1 MSSKRI
7 ILLNG
12 PINSGKD
19 VLGEHLA
26 KTLPN
31 ATTMMFKDS
40 LYDWAAA
47 MASLPKEVFIPLA
60 SERKTKELPC
70 QLLPKNPKDFTR
82 HYTPREWL
90 IYVSEEVIKPRLGK
104 DFFGM
109 QSRNKMFANFSDYD
123 TVIFTDCGFVE
134 EVLCL
139 TCFYEEQAL
148 LLQIYR
154 PGCEFGPKDSRG
166 YVNVDKVKTVKIQ
179 NDSTLEAF
187 LTKGLD
193 IINYWEEFSK

>member
-26 KTLPN
+26 KKLPN
-31 ATTMMFKDS
+31 ATTMMFKET
-40 LYDWAAA
+40 LYDWASA
-47 MASLPKEVFIPLA
+47 MAALPQEVFVPLA
-60 SERKTKELPC
+60 SERDTKEVPC
-70 QLLPKNPKDFTR
+70 SLLPKNLATGR
-82 HYTPREWL
+82 HYSPREWL
-90 IYVSEEVIKPRLGK
+90 IYVSEKIIKPRLGN
-104 DFFGM
+104 DFFGQ
-109 QSRNKMFANFSDYD
+109 QSRSRMSANFYNYD
-123 TVIFTDCGFVE
+123 TVIFTDCGFVD